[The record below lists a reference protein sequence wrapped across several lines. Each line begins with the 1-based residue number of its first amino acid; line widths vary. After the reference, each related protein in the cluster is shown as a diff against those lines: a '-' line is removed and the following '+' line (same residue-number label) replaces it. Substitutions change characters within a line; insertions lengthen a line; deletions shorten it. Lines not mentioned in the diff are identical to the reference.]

1 MCHKDMC
8 HVSLRHMP
16 CVTKT
21 YAMCHTDRCHV
32 SQRQMPRATQTYAT
46 CHTDMC
52 HMSQRHMPRVTQT
65 DTMCHKDICHVSH
78 KHMPCATQTYAT
90 ETDYYVQHKVNKIA
104 NQEEYRATIT
114 DKQQLVDY
122 TQHSIDIDS
131 GSAYIDIY
139 RYIQG
144 NNV

>member
-1 MCHKDMC
+1 M
-8 HVSLRHMP
+8 
-16 CVTKT
+16 
-21 YAMCHTDRCHV
+21 
-32 SQRQMPRATQTYAT
+32 
-46 CHTDMC
+46 
-52 HMSQRHMPRVTQT
+52 
-65 DTMCHKDICHVSH
+65 
-78 KHMPCATQTYAT
+78 
-90 ETDYYVQHKVNKIA
+90 A

-131 GSAYIDIY
+131 GSAYTY